1 MAAKTQFF
9 IFRYKFNAGFSFFQR
24 VGDFLLVISKT
35 GNNAKSC
42 NDYATHDDNPK
53 SFLLR

>member
-35 GNNAKSC
+35 GNNAKSG